1 MSDSQVIVIGA
12 GVAGLACAREL
23 AQRGQRSIVLERSR
37 GVGGRCATRRIDGQ
51 AVDHGAA
58 FFHARSAEFAQAL
71 AQMPVEGRIDGWPQ
85 RVVETRLACQPEAF
99 GPGQVRFA
107 RREGMSAFPKML
119 AKDLDVRL
127 QHTVTKLEST
137 GDRVRVHTQHGA
149 TFEAEFVVAAGS
161 LAQSLR
167 LAEPFAD
174 QFPGAAEQFAKL
186 HDLEVVPSFAVIAG
200 YACNTPDPGF
210 EVWNPL
216 ETVMLQA
223 IIHDSAKRLAPAHR
237 VLVLHSRPGFARAR
251 MGESAEAWSRDM
263 LWELGDVLGEWAAKP
278 LWTQTHTWRSGR
290 IRAGDQLAM
299 PAVLNAPGGGTL
311 LIIGDAFGSQP
322 GFEGAYLSGVAAGEQ
337 LARAPE
343 RLRLVGR

>member
-1 MSDSQVIVIGA
+1 MADTNVIIVGA

-23 AQRGQRSIVLERSR
+23 ARRGFASVVLERSR

-51 AVDHGAA
+51 SVDHGAA
-58 FFHARSAEFAQAL
+58 FLHARSAEFAEAL
-71 AQMPVEGRIDGWPQ
+71 AQMPPEGRIDGWPT

-99 GPGQVRFA
+99 APCQTRLA
-107 RREGMSAFPKML
+107 RRDGVNAFPKML
-119 AKDLDVRL
+119 AHGLDVRL
-127 QHTVTKLEST
+127 EHPVTQLESV
-137 GDRVRVHTQHGA
+137 GGRLRVHTQPGA
-149 TFEAEFVVAAGS
+149 IFESEFVVVAGS

-167 LAEPFAD
+167 LTEPFAAG
-174 QFPGAAEQFAKL
+174 FPGAAGQFARL
-186 HDLEVVPSFAVIAG
+186 HELEIVPSFAVIAG
-200 YACNTPDPGF
+200 YESSSPDPLF
-210 EVWNPL
+210 DLWNPL

-223 IIHDSAKRLAPAHR
+223 IIHDSAKRANPRHR

-251 MGESAEAWSRDM
+251 MSESPEAWSRDM
-263 LWELGDVLGEWAAKP
+263 LWELGDMLGEWAAHP
-278 LWTQTHTWRSGR
+278 LWTQTHAWRSGR

-311 LIIGDAFGSQP
+311 LIIGDAFGTQP
-322 GFEGAYLSGVAAGEQ
+322 GVEGAYLSGVAAGEQ